1 MIKTKELGTLQ
12 DFENLKKG
20 DLVAVEWR
28 RDVQKTKT
36 KRTRFATYEI
46 AANLARQ
53 AEIILQKPMNV
64 YFNYLMFLQ
73 PEIHGVS
80 NVRAITLISIADSE
94 GGITPRL
101 NNNGL
106 HAGCK

>member
-12 DFENLKKG
+12 EFESLKRG
-20 DLVAVEWR
+20 DVVAVEWR
-28 RDVQKTKT
+28 RDVQKTKK
-36 KRTRFATYEI
+36 KRTRFAIYEI
-46 AANLARQ
+46 ADNLTRQ
-53 AEIILQKPMNV
+53 TEIILQKPLNV

-94 GGITPRL
+94 G
-101 NNNGL
+101 
-106 HAGCK
+106 K